1 MPGAQRRCLWRSL
14 SLAVA
19 TYAAAYSAADVKES
33 SAFVKDAEQYF
44 ASGNLE
50 AAEIELKNAVRQSP
64 KDPAIHLR
72 LAEVYLRLGDAA
84 SAEREARAVRELN
97 ADEADYLP
105 IFADALVS
113 QKKFKDLFELIE
125 PADRNPV
132 LESKVRT
139 ALGTAAAGLH
149 YDEKAEAFL
158 RDAIRLDPSA
168 VEPGIQLARFL
179 NGSKREAAER
189 VINDAIAANPQ
200 SAELRRVKGEMLWS
214 HGDSNAAVH
223 LFDEALKIDPSYPLA
238 HLSRANVNVARGEFK
253 AADEDLDPLLQAIPD
268 NFTANYLR
276 ALEQVKQQQYV
287 AADRTLERIS
297 SNFPAFPAGYFLRA
311 VTKLALGQLEF
322 GEGLLETYLNRVS
335 RDPEATRLI
344 ATAALQQHGAP
355 RAIDYLTSLV
365 DKLPSDSKT
374 LTLLGNAYMA
384 DGKPELA
391 LKQFEKAAALDPE
404 NKKIKTR
411 VAIAEIGSDQ
421 GPRGLEELERVFADE
436 AGAAVAGPTL
446 VLAELHAGHVDKAA
460 EVAASLI
467 KRDVDNPLYQRLL
480 GKVRVAQRDDD
491 GAETAFRTVLP
502 RSREFAAASRDLA
515 ELYARTAR
523 NGDAKKVYA
532 DLLLRKATDTT
543 ALLGLSDIAI
553 AEKKWSEAVDLLNR
567 ARAANKFDP
576 TAALKL
582 VHLYEQRRDWK
593 SAKAVATEL
602 YALFPRN
609 VNIVVALGWA
619 RLGSGDT
626 NAAISAYKLAHQL
639 TPNSVPIRS
648 SYIALLKQAKYFRE
662 ARDVLQE
669 AVIRDPQNASL
680 KADLIR
686 ADVEVDGV
694 DGAVSRAREFA
705 ASEPDNNL
713 YHLVSAELYE
723 KAGRTG
729 DAAALLE
736 KALAARPSDDDLAVA
751 LARLYTRMGDFGK
764 AETLLTGRLQ
774 ADRDNIAAGS
784 ALAPLYLIAGRPDDA
799 KKIYDAVLS
808 RKPDDVAALIG
819 LAYVAVAEQQWP
831 QAMDY
836 SKRAR
841 RAAPDDPIPGLRLV
855 NLYTFRRDW
864 KNAIATAAE
873 LAEQFPT
880 NGDVMELQAR
890 AQIGTGDIDGAIS
903 TYERA
908 HEIAPDSLP
917 ILSGYVDLLRS
928 AKKNPE
934 AWTLLQ
940 AALDRDP
947 GTPIARADLLFGP
960 TSPDSAISPFPA
972 PYAPVDANLTTSAT
986 ATATSTS
993 VDSGADSFL
1002 MGGGGSVDVNVNAAS
1017 FTIGSISRTPL
1028 SANFDPP
1035 LLRNSGAKNVDG
1047 FGTLNLTIDG
1057 SDDFKNA
1064 MNSISFV
1071 ITNTGGTWTTPNDVL
1086 TPNDTPK

>member
-1 MPGAQRRCLWRSL
+1 VPGAQRRCLWRSL

-19 TYAAAYSAADVKES
+19 TYAAAWSATDAKES
-33 SAFVKDAEQYF
+33 SASVKDAEQYF

-72 LAEVYLRLGDAA
+72 LAAVYLRLGDAA
-84 SAEREARAVRELN
+84 SAEREARAARELN
-97 ADEADYLP
+97 PDEADYLP
-105 IFADALVS
+105 ILADALLS

-223 LFDEALKIDPSYPLA
+223 LFDEALKIEPSYQLA

-253 AADEDLDPLLQAIPD
+253 AADEDLDPLLQAVPD

-411 VAIAEIGSDQ
+411 VAVAEIGSGQ
-421 GPRGLEELERVFADE
+421 GPRGLEELEQVFADE
-436 AGAAVAGPTL
+436 AGVAVAGPTL

-467 KRDVDNPLYQRLL
+467 KRDADNPLYQRLL
-480 GKVRVAQRDDD
+480 GKVRVAQRDDE
-491 GAETAFRTVLP
+491 GAETAFRAVLA
-502 RSREFAAASRDLA
+502 RSPEFAAASRDLA
-515 ELYARTAR
+515 ELYARTGR

-532 DLLLRKATDTT
+532 DLLSRKATDTT

-582 VHLYEQRRDWK
+582 VRLYEQRRDWK

-602 YALFPRN
+602 YALFPRD
-609 VNIVVALGWA
+609 VNIVVALGRA

-639 TPNSVPIRS
+639 ASDSIPIRS
-648 SYIALLKQAKYFRE
+648 SYVALLKQAKYFHE
-662 ARDVLQE
+662 ARDVLQQ
-669 AVIRDPQNASL
+669 AVIHDPKSASL

-713 YHLVSAELYE
+713 YHVVSAELYE
-723 KAGRTG
+723 QAGRTG

-774 ADRDNIAAGS
+774 IG
-784 ALAPLYLIAGRPDDA
+784 GRPDDA
-799 KKIYDAVLS
+799 KKTYDAVLS
-808 RKPDDVAALIG
+808 RRPDDVAALIG
-819 LAYVAVAEQQWP
+819 LAYIAVAEQQWS

-836 SKRAR
+836 IKRAR
-841 RAAPDDPIPGLRLV
+841 NAAPDDPIPGLRLV

-864 KNAIATAAE
+864 KNATATAAE

-880 NGDVMELQAR
+880 NVDVMELQAR
-890 AQIGTGDIDGAIS
+890 AQIGAGDIDGAIS

-917 ILSGYVDLLRS
+917 IFSGYVDLLRS
-928 AKKNPE
+928 AKKDPE

-947 GTPIARADLLFGP
+947 WTPIARADLLFGP
-960 TSPDSAISPFPA
+960 TSPNSAISPFPA

-993 VDSGADSFL
+993 VDSGTDSLL
-1002 MGGGGSVDVNVNAAS
+1002 MGDGGSVDVNVNAAS

-1028 SANFDPP
+1028 SATFDPP

-1047 FGTLNLTIDG
+1047 FGTLNLTIDD

-1071 ITNTGGTWTTPNDVL
+1071 ITNTSGTWTTPNDVL
-1086 TPNDTPK
+1086 TPNGTPK